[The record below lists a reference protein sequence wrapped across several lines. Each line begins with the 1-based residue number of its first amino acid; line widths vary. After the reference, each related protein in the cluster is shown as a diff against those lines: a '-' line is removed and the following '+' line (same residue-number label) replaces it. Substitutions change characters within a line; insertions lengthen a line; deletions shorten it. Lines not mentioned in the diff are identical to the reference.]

1 MTGSRLRYTLDAAIG
16 RPQDWSFSW
25 MLTDDVTFSSTC
37 GFCGQSNQRVTYE
50 IMRDADRLWI
60 CQRCAGRYCLG
71 GILDGV
77 ALDQETIRGQVHG
90 LTARLKQRTCQDIV
104 RRVSAG
110 AENQALLEVAL
121 YFDRNLQLSPLHA
134 ARLFLA
140 IEALEEP
147 VDRRVFE
154 VQTRSQAHQQ
164 EFGALDNAARS
175 IVWPALTPQ
184 QKRRMASLG
193 FAPKGLARS
202 RDASQRRSGRV
213 ARPYPPSE
221 IHALT

>member
-1 MTGSRLRYTLDAAIG
+1 MTGSRLRYSLDAAIG

-25 MLTDDVTFSSTC
+25 VLMDDVTFASTC
-37 GFCGQSNQRVTYE
+37 GFCGQSQQRVTYE

-71 GILDGV
+71 GMLDGV
-77 ALDQETIRGQVHG
+77 VLDQETIRGQVHG

-104 RRVSAG
+104 RKVSAG
-110 AENQALLEVAL
+110 ADDPALLEVAL

-147 VDRRVFE
+147 IDRRVFE
-154 VQTRSQAHQQ
+154 VQARSQAHQR
-164 EFGALDNAARS
+164 EFGELDNAARS

-184 QKRRMASLG
+184 QKRRLTSLG
-193 FAPKGLARS
+193 FAPKGVGRS
-202 RDASQRRSGRV
+202 REAPQRRVGRV
-213 ARPYPPSE
+213 E
-221 IHALT
+221 VHALT

>member
-1 MTGSRLRYTLDAAIG
+1 MAGSRLRYSLDAAIG

-25 MLTDDVTFSSTC
+25 MLMDDVTFGSTC
-37 GFCGQSNQRVTYE
+37 GFCGQSRQRVTYE

-71 GILDGV
+71 GMLGGT

-104 RRVSAG
+104 RKVSAG
-110 AENQALLEVAL
+110 TDDQALVEVAL

-140 IEALEEP
+140 IEALEECI
-147 VDRRVFE
+147 DRRVFE
-154 VQTRSQAHQQ
+154 VQTRSQAHQH
-164 EFGALDNAARS
+164 EFGELDNVARS

-184 QKRRMASLG
+184 QKRRLASLG
-193 FAPKGLARS
+193 FAPKGLGRPGDVS
-202 RDASQRRSGRV
+202 RRQPGRV
-213 ARPYPPSE
+213 AHLAHHSE
-221 IHALT
+221 DHALT